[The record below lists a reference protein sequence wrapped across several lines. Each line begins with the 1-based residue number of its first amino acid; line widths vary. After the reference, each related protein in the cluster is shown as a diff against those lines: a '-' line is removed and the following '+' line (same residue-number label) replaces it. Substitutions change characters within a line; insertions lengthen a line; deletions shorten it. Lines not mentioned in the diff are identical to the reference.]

1 PQQLLG
7 LYNQGRLEEAL
18 QLGVSLSQQHPNDAN
33 IPNILGAVETARGN
47 YAEAI
52 ALYNKAIKL
61 KPGRA
66 DFYNNLGAVLK
77 KSGNPNLA
85 LSHYLKAIDIKT
97 DFVEVYNNLG
107 AILLEFPDR
116 NEDVIFY
123 LKKALI
129 LRPDYDNARN
139 NLAVA
144 FCNLGCL
151 EEAEAQLQ
159 IGSFEAPRSHLL
171 RQLYLRD
178 DIDRYTRQLEIL
190 LAQDATNAI
199 LGSVISR
206 ASLKY
211 GSKFHNPFCSKP
223 IDHVVVVDLN
233 KVCNFGEVFIEP
245 AKQVLTSTK
254 TQYKK
259 QELLESGK
267 QTEGNVFS
275 SLDDAWKQIEYYI
288 RLEIEKYQNKF
299 SDSKEGFITRWPS
312 NYTLYGWLLNMQRG
326 SRLKAHMHEKAWL
339 SGSIYINVP
348 TKINSDDGNL
358 VVCIEDDEMLA
369 KTEANVKKVIDL
381 STGTLCLF
389 PASCLHYTIPFDSH
403 EDRVVLAFDVIPVA
417 INKSS

>member
-1 PQQLLG
+1 MSLTLEQLLEQGIAAHRAGKFQDAERHYRTILESDPTHCHANHNLGVLAVRFGQIEQSLPYFKVALKTDPKQVQFWLSYIEALIKLERLDDARVILEQGKRAGLSGEKVTQFETQLNASSEGVVSSDAGPQQLLG

-18 QLGVSLSQQHPNDAN
+18 KLGVSLSQQHPNDAN

-116 NEDVIFY
+116 NEDEIFY

-159 IGSFEAPRSHLL
+159 IGSFEAPRS
-171 RQLYLRD
+171 
-178 DIDRYTRQLEIL
+178 
-190 LAQDATNAI
+190 
-199 LGSVISR
+199 
-206 ASLKY
+206 
-211 GSKFHNPFCSKP
+211 
-223 IDHVVVVDLN
+223 
-233 KVCNFGEVFIEP
+233 FI
-245 AKQVLTSTK
+245 
-254 TQYKK
+254 
-259 QELLESGK
+259 
-267 QTEGNVFS
+267 
-275 SLDDAWKQIEYYI
+275 
-288 RLEIEKYQNKF
+288 
-299 SDSKEGFITRWPS
+299 
-312 NYTLYGWLLNMQRG
+312 
-326 SRLKAHMHEKAWL
+326 
-339 SGSIYINVP
+339 
-348 TKINSDDGNL
+348 
-358 VVCIEDDEMLA
+358 
-369 KTEANVKKVIDL
+369 
-381 STGTLCLF
+381 
-389 PASCLHYTIPFDSH
+389 
-403 EDRVVLAFDVIPVA
+403 
-417 INKSS
+417 